1 MEIQKKKSGD
11 MVWDIVIVALS
22 AALCGAPKTMF
33 HVCGV
38 KPDGSWML
46 CHWTSEAVMGV
57 SVVLAVLAVIRFFCA
72 PHVKLGINISM
83 ALLTGLTAL
92 LPGHLLPLC
101 KMATM
106 PCQVLFRP
114 AVLLLSIFLLIVLV
128 IDIIRQKRKDKVS

>member
-11 MVWDIVIVALS
+11 MLWDIVIVALS

-33 HVCGV
+33 HVCGM

-57 SVVLAVLAVIRFFCA
+57 SAVLAVLAVIRFFCA
-72 PHVKLGINISM
+72 PRVKLGINISM

-106 PCQVLFRP
+106 PCQVL
-114 AVLLLSIFLLIVLV
+114 
-128 IDIIRQKRKDKVS
+128 